1 MVIKKLHMHNFGVY
15 AGDNEFVFNSHKPVV
30 LIPVLYSFLIE
41 AGSFPR
47 HQAT

>member
-30 LIPVLYSFLIE
+30 LIGGMNGRGKTTWDHRELVF
-41 AGSFPR
+41 
-47 HQAT
+47 